1 MLKSARNLLNV
12 QFLGTAGA
20 LAALIAYQ
28 SPAFAQNDG
37 GASVTSAAPAASA
50 ETPAATTTQ
59 EQPTG
64 IETVVVTATR
74 REELLKDVPLAISA
88 LTSEDIKQYRIRSFN
103 DVVQRVPGLRLAPT
117 KGDTFTQ
124 IYIRGQT
131 QNNQSVGLDTPVAF
145 FQDDLYY
152 GTTASYV
159 ADFYDTS
166 QIAVLKG
173 PQGTTFGRNVDGGAI
188 QVTSAKPEMGVNE
201 TYVNATVENYSGAEV
216 WGYVNRQLS
225 DTLAA
230 RISVVSR
237 NRDGY
242 DKNVYLNTDLNDNH
256 SLGARAQLRWEPTS
270 NLNAELLASWYH
282 TNNNGTAT
290 KYIGQGIWAAYQ
302 AAQTGNDPHKV
313 YSGVAGYQKR
323 DVGVLALHVNWNTEF
338 GTVQS
343 ITGVH
348 TMHANFQEDVD
359 DLIDP
364 IYYPAYNINKETAYS
379 QEIRLVSPSQ
389 GVITYVAGLYGDI
402 THEYMN
408 QDQSWD
414 ATQLVLG
421 QPSRFR
427 AIQAAVVGPLIT
439 QGNIL
444 MGMDIKTFAP
454 YFEGKWH
461 ITDDLGFTA
470 GVRYTITNKSGYNN
484 HTGPSFSY
492 GAIPY
497 NLQGLDHTWYELTP
511 RFILDYHIRPDL
523 MVYAS
528 VSNGVKSGGWSF
540 SAPTAALAAQG
551 LAPENNWSY
560 EVGVKGSFFDDRVTT
575 TLALYN
581 AVTWNAQ
588 IKNLVNGI
596 FIDANAGHITTN
608 GVELSVDLRPIDPWH
623 IGANWAY
630 TDAYYGKFKP
640 CNAAGAD
647 CSGNP
652 LIGVP
657 LNDLQVYTN
666 YDFVLPNNIGDVLFN
681 MDARL
686 ASSVSLDPTGKNILP
701 LAQPYTNVPGIID
714 TSFTFT
720 PSDAPW
726 TVQLWAKNI
735 TDRNYLTVAANY
747 YFFALTQS
755 EFAGGLR
762 EADRVAY
769 NNPRTFGVT
778 VDYKF

>member
-37 GASVTSAAPAASA
+37 GAGVTSA

-88 LTSEDIKQYRIRSFN
+88 LTSDDIKQYRIRSFN

-270 NLNAELLASWYH
+270 NLDAELLASWYH

-323 DVGVLALHVNWNTEF
+323 DVGVLSLHVNWNTEF

-379 QEIRLVSPSQ
+379 QEIRLVSPSE
-389 GVITYVAGLYGDI
+389 GAITYVAGLYGDI

-511 RFILDYHIRPDL
+511 RFIVDYHIRPDL

-681 MDARL
+681 MDARF

-755 EFAGGLR
+755 EYAGGLR